1 MQNII
6 IAFAKQ
12 EDAQNFKSIL
22 MRNGF
27 EASYVCTSGAQTLS
41 AMEDLGSGVVVCGY
55 RLNDM
60 IYSELAENL
69 PSYFQMLVIASPSKM
84 DGAILP
90 ENVTYLPTP
99 LKKNDLISTINLMSE
114 GVVRRRKKLKEQ
126 KRARSDEQ
134 KKLINEAKAILMS
147 RHNMTEPE
155 AHKYLQKC
163 SMDSGTDLTE
173 TAEMVISLNV

>member
-22 MRNGF
+22 LRNGF

-41 AMEDLGSGVVVCGY
+41 AMENLGSGVVVCGY

-69 PSYFQMLVIASPSKM
+69 PDYFQMLVIASPSKM
-84 DGAILP
+84 DGTLLP

-99 LKKNDLISTINLMSE
+99 LKKNDLLSTINLMSE

-126 KRARSDEQ
+126 KRARSEEQ

-173 TAEMVISLNV
+173 TAEMLISLNV